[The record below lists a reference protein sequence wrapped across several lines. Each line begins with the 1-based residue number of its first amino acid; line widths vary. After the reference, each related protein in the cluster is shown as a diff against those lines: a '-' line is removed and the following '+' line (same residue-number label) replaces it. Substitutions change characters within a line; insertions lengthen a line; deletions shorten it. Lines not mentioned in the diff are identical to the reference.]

1 MKKINQLTAA
11 FVKTAKPGRHGDGA
25 GLYLEVAKGGG
36 KSWVF
41 MWKRNG
47 RRRAMGLGSAQT
59 ISLVKARELAKK
71 AAEAIADGIDPIDQ
85 RRKRRA
91 NAITFGQAASK
102 CHDDIKRGWRSP
114 RHSAQWLASLDI
126 HTKRLAK
133 VLVADITVHDVVGIL
148 RPLWD
153 RQPDLALRL
162 RERIEKVLAWAKA
175 NDYRDGEN
183 PALWKGN
190 LKLRLPTLPKK
201 RKQHM
206 AALPYPE
213 LPAFMAKLR
222 ATDDSLHRTR
232 ALEFTILTAA
242 RSGETFWATWDE
254 IDFSNRLWTVPAE
267 RMKAG
272 VAHVVPLSDRAMH
285 ILRSQYDTRS
295 SQFVFPGHRD
305 NRPMSNTQ
313 MLRMLIQLG
322 IDVTV
327 HGFRS
332 TFRDWAG
339 DKTPFSRDVIEMALA
354 HAVGD
359 ATERAYRRGLAVEQR
374 RELMNAWAAYC
385 ERPPQTDNVIQMDE
399 AARALP

>member
-1 MKKINQLTAA
+1 MKRINKLTAA

-47 RRRAMGLGSAQT
+47 RRRAMGLGSALRG
-59 ISLVKARELAKK
+59 ISLVKARELAKA
-71 AAEAIADGIDPIDQ
+71 AAEAIAEGRDPIDE
-85 RRKRRA
+85 RRKRKA
-91 NAITFGQAASK
+91 NAITFGQAANK
-102 CHDDIKRGWRSP
+102 CHDDIKRGWRSD
-114 RHSAQWLASLDI
+114 RHSAQWLASLDL
-126 HTKRLAK
+126 HTKRLSNK
-133 VLVADITVHDVVGIL
+133 QVADITVHDVVGIL

-153 RQPDLALRL
+153 KQPDLALRL
-162 RERIEKVLAWAKA
+162 RERIEKVLDWARA

-190 LKLRLPTLPKK
+190 LKLRLPTLPKN

-206 AALPYPE
+206 AALPYGE
-213 LPAFMAKLR
+213 IPAFMENLR
-222 ATDDSLHRTR
+222 ATDDSLHRAR

-254 IDFSNRLWTVPAE
+254 IDFSNRLWTIPAT

-272 VAHVVPLSDRAMH
+272 VVHVVPLCDRAMQ
-285 ILRSQYDTRS
+285 ILQDQYDTRS

-313 MLRMLIQLG
+313 MLSMLVQLG
-322 IDVTV
+322 VKATV

-332 TFRDWAG
+332 TFSDWAH
-339 DKTPFSRDVIEMALA
+339 DAAVFPESVVEHALA
-354 HAVGD
+354 HRVGD
-359 ATERAYRRGLAVEQR
+359 QTAQAYRRGSALEQR
-374 RELMNAWAAYC
+374 RKLMAAWEAYC
-385 ERPPQTDNVIQMDE
+385 ERPPQADNVIPIE
-399 AARALP
+399 RRPIPA

>member
-11 FVKTAKPGRHGDGA
+11 FVKTAKPGRYGDGV

-47 RRRAMGLGSAQT
+47 RRRAMGLGSALRG
-59 ISLVKARELAKK
+59 ISLVKARELAKV
-71 AAEAIADGIDPIDQ
+71 AAEAVAEGRDPIED
-85 RRKRRA
+85 RRKRKT
-91 NAITFGQAASK
+91 NAITFGQAASQ

-114 RHSAQWLASLDI
+114 RHSAQWLASLNI

-162 RERIEKVLAWAKA
+162 RERIEKVLDWAKA

-190 LKLRLPTLPKK
+190 LKLRLPTLPKN

-206 AALPYPE
+206 AALPYGE
-213 LPAFMAKLR
+213 MPAFMAKLR
-222 ATDDSLHRTR
+222 ATDDNLHRAR

-254 IDFSNRLWTVPAE
+254 IDFNNRLWTIPAE

-272 VAHVVPLSDRAMH
+272 VAHVVPLADRAMH

-295 SQFVFPGHRD
+295 SQKFVFPGHRD

-313 MLRMLIQLG
+313 MLRMLIRLG
-322 IDVTV
+322 VDVTV

-332 TFRDWAG
+332 AFRDWAG
-339 DKTPFSRDVIEMALA
+339 DQTHFPRDVIEMALA

-359 ATERAYRRGLAVEQR
+359 AKEQAYRRRRALEKR
-374 RELMNAWAAYC
+374 REL
-385 ERPPQTDNVIQMDE
+385 
-399 AARALP
+399 

>member
-1 MKKINQLTAA
+1 MKKINKLTAA
-11 FVKTAKPGRHGDGA
+11 FVKTAKPGRHGDGV

-47 RRRAMGLGSAQT
+47 RRRALGLGSART
-59 ISLVKARELAKK
+59 ISLIKARELAQQV
-71 AAEAIADGIDPIDQ
+71 AEAVAEGRDPIEE
-85 RRKRRA
+85 RRKKRA
-91 NAITFGQAASK
+91 NAITFSQAASK
-102 CHDDIKRGWRSP
+102 CHDDIKRGWRSE

-162 RERIEKVLAWAKA
+162 RERIEKVLDWAKA

-190 LKLRLPTLPKK
+190 LKLRLPTLPKN

-206 AALPYPE
+206 AALPYGE
-213 LPAFMAKLR
+213 MPAFMTKLR
-222 ATDDSLHRTR
+222 AADDSLHRAR

-254 IDFSNRLWTVPAE
+254 IDFSNRLWTIPAQ

-285 ILRSQYDTRS
+285 ILRDQYDTRS

-313 MLRMLIQLG
+313 MLSMLIQLG
-322 IDVTV
+322 VDVTV

-339 DKTPFSRDVIEMALA
+339 DKTPFPDNLIEMALA
-354 HAVGD
+354 HAVGN
-359 ATERAYRRGLAVEQR
+359 ATERAYRRGTALEQR

-385 ERPPQTDNVIQMDE
+385 ERPPQADNIIPME
-399 AARALP
+399 RKPIPA